1 MSNEGPS
8 SENQPSVMFSI
19 KSNVGRRIKAIVSVA
34 IYGEHLT
41 ITSKVRRMTG
51 DAMAARHK
59 FYSCTF
65 MFNGLRRPLALASV
79 AGTLQQR
86 LGLDSD

>member
-1 MSNEGPS
+1 M
-8 SENQPSVMFSI
+8 
-19 KSNVGRRIKAIVSVA
+19 KAIVSVA

-41 ITSKVRRMTG
+41 ITSKVRRIIG
-51 DAMAARHK
+51 DGMAARHK
-59 FYSCTF
+59 FYSWTF
-65 MFNGLRRPLALASV
+65 IFNGLRRPLAVTSV